1 MSPAMMIMGVI
12 VIIILYMYFFYK
24 TGETKLTDKIDL
36 SVTQADI
43 TIDKIVDPEAT
54 VYSFETWVYISKYN
68 GVGAELFS
76 RAATTAGSNANNVN
90 KNISVEVTGSSP
102 TLKVKYM
109 DKESTPGPAQQTI
122 IVTDN
127 FPVQSWAHVVV
138 SIENQYIDIYVNGKL
153 TKSIKAKSIETPST
167 SSTIKYGLW
176 TTTGGCSLAKFYRR
190 TNAIDPATAW
200 SLYDNGNGNS
210 KVSKYLGTLGMDIS
224 LKKDNLE
231 YSKLNIF

>member
-12 VIIILYMYFFYK
+12 VIILLYMYFFYK
-24 TGETKLTDKIDL
+24 TGETQLTDKIDL
-36 SVTQADI
+36 AVTQADI
-43 TIDKIVDPEAT
+43 TIDKIVDPEAA

-68 GVGAELFS
+68 GSGTELFS
-76 RAATTAGSNANNVN
+76 RIARTTGANNAN

-102 TLKVKYM
+102 TLIVKYM
-109 DKESTPGPAQQTI
+109 DGESTPAQQTI

-127 FPVQSWAHVVV
+127 FPVQSWTHVVV
-138 SIENQYIDIYVNGKL
+138 SVENQYIDIYVSGKL
-153 TKSIKAKSIETPST
+153 AKSIKAKSIETPSA

-176 TTTGGCSLAKFYRR
+176 STAGGCSLAKFYRR

-200 SLYDNGNGNS
+200 SLYNDGNGTS

-231 YSKLNIF
+231 YSKLNVF

>member
-12 VIIILYMYFFYK
+12 VIILLYMYFFYK

-36 SVTQADI
+36 SVTQAEI
-43 TIDKIVDPEAT
+43 TIDKIVDPEAA

-68 GVGAELFS
+68 GTGAELFS
-76 RAATTAGSNANNVN
+76 RVATTAGSGDN

-109 DKESTPGPAQQTI
+109 DKENPPAQQTI

-138 SIENQYIDIYVNGKL
+138 SVENQYIDIYVNGKL

-176 TTTGGCSLAKFYRR
+176 SIAGGCSLAKFYRR

-200 SLYDNGNGNS
+200 SLYNDGNGYS

-231 YSKLNIF
+231 YSKLNVF

>member
-24 TGETKLTDKIDL
+24 TGETQLTDKIDL
-36 SVTQADI
+36 SVTQAEI
-43 TIDKIVDPEAT
+43 TIDKIVDPEAA

-68 GVGAELFS
+68 GSGTELFS
-76 RAATTAGSNANNVN
+76 RDARTSGS
-90 KNISVEVTGSSP
+90 KNISVEVVDPSP

-109 DKESTPGPAQQTI
+109 TGGGSPTQQTI

-127 FPVQSWAHVVV
+127 FPIQSWVHVVV
-138 SIENQYIDIYVNGKL
+138 SVENQYIDIYVNGKL
-153 TKSIKAKSIETPST
+153 TKSIKATSIETPSA
-167 SSTIKYGLW
+167 SATIKYGLW
-176 TTTGGCSLAKFYRR
+176 STAGGCSLAKFYRR

-231 YSKLNIF
+231 YSKLNVF